1 MAAQRWQVFDAG
13 HIPFY
18 DPRPSMPPQDCQM
31 TSPDSTAPATW
42 RSLFS
47 HGLGLYVI
55 MLNLGIGLHAVD
67 VFVVSTVMPDV
78 VRDLGGA
85 HFYAWSTML
94 YMVASII
101 GAAATAPLRLR
112 FGGRRAYC
120 AGAILFLI
128 GSVSCAAA
136 PGMELFIIARF
147 VQGFGGGIV
156 LSRSMAMVGELFPE
170 HLKKP
175 ILALIS
181 STWGVAALI
190 GPALGGSFAAFHF
203 WRGAF
208 WFNLPFVLLF
218 LGVAVTRLPADKTQK
233 GEIPQFPFGRL
244 ALLAAGVM
252 SIGVASEGANLAERV
267 GLIVL
272 ALVLVFVTFTLDR
285 RGLNRI
291 FPSQPLSWRTTTGT
305 GYWVMFLASMTHTV
319 IGVFLPLAL
328 QELHG
333 QTPIAAG
340 YMMAILAIGWTAA
353 SVFTAKWQGA
363 KAFTAMVCGLA
374 FCVIGVVSL
383 ALGVVVLPPLAIAAF
398 NGLVGIGLGSSN
410 LHVVAATM
418 RHAAKGEESITA
430 SSIPTMRSLGIAF
443 GAAAAGAI
451 ANGAGLTDAL
461 EPADVAHAVTWVLSV
476 GALAPMLGLVF
487 VLRFIALVKR
497 HAV

>member
-1 MAAQRWQVFDAG
+1 MTT
-13 HIPFY
+13 
-18 DPRPSMPPQDCQM
+18 PPDN
-31 TSPDSTAPATW
+31 APANSW
-42 RSLFS
+42 RNLFG
-47 HGLGLYVI
+47 HGLGLYVV
-55 MLNLGIGLHAVD
+55 MLNLGIALHAVD

-120 AGAILFLI
+120 AGAVLFLLGSI
-128 GSVSCAAA
+128 GCAAA
-136 PGMELFIIARF
+136 PSMELFIFARF

-170 HLKKP
+170 PLKKP
-175 ILALIS
+175 LLALIS

-190 GPALGGSFAAFHF
+190 GPALGGSFAAIDF

-208 WFNLPFVLLF
+208 WFNLPFVLIF
-218 LGVAVTRLPADKTQK
+218 LGVALSKLPADRPQP
-233 GEIPQFPFGRL
+233 GPVPQFPFGRM
-244 ALLAAGVM
+244 ALLTAGVM
-252 SIGVASEGANLAERV
+252 SVGIASEGATLPARI
-267 GLIVL
+267 GLIAL
-272 ALVLVFVTFTLDR
+272 ALLLVFSTFLLDR
-285 RGLNRI
+285 RGLNRL
-291 FPSQPLSWRTTTGT
+291 FPSQPLSWFTTTGT
-305 GYWVMFLASMTHTV
+305 GYWAMFLASMTHTV

-333 QTPIAAG
+333 QSPIVAG

-353 SVFTAKWQGA
+353 SVFTAKWQGRMVIA
-363 KAFTAMVCGLA
+363 AMVCGMA
-374 FCVIGVVSL
+374 FCVIGLAGLAFGVTSL
-383 ALGVVVLPPLAIAAF
+383 SPYAIAAL

-410 LHVVAATM
+410 LHVVAAAM
-418 RHAAKGEESITA
+418 RHAAPGEESITA

-451 ANGAGLTDAL
+451 ANAAGLTDAL
-461 EPADVAHAVTWVLSV
+461 GEADVARAVTLVL
-476 GALAPMLGLVF
+476 GWGTLAPLCGLVF
-487 VLRFIALVKR
+487 VLRFISLLPRRTAPSQ
-497 HAV
+497 A

>member
-1 MAAQRWQVFDAG
+1 MSSTSDAA
-13 HIPFY
+13 
-18 DPRPSMPPQDCQM
+18 PQ
-31 TSPDSTAPATW
+31 STW
-42 RSLFS
+42 RGLFS

-128 GSVSCAAA
+128 GSIGCAAA
-136 PGMELFIIARF
+136 PGMELFILARF

-170 HLKKP
+170 PLKKP
-175 ILALIS
+175 LLALIS

-190 GPALGGSFAAFHF
+190 GPALGGSFAAVDF

-218 LGVAVTRLPADKTQK
+218 LGVAWARLPADKPQK
-233 GEIPQFPFGRL
+233 GEVPQFPFGRL
-244 ALLAAGVM
+244 GLLTAGVM
-252 SIGVASEGANLAERV
+252 SVGIASEGATLSSRM
-267 GLIVL
+267 GLILLAL
-272 ALVLVFVTFTLDR
+272 ALVFLTFLLDR

-291 FPSQPLSWRTTTGT
+291 FPSHPLSWFTTTGT
-305 GYWVMFLASMTHTV
+305 GYWVMFLASATHTV

-333 QTPIAAG
+333 ESPIAAG
-340 YMMAILAIGWTAA
+340 YMMAVLAIGWTAA
-353 SVFTAKWQGA
+353 SVFTAQWRGSA
-363 KAFTAMVCGLA
+363 VTAAMICGLS
-374 FCVIGVVSL
+374 FCAIGL
-383 ALGVVVLPPLAIAAF
+383 AALAAGVTVLPPFAIAAL

-410 LHVVAATM
+410 LHVVAAAM
-418 RHAAKGEESITA
+418 RHAAEGEESITA

-451 ANGAGLTDAL
+451 ANASGLTDAL
-461 EPADVAHAVTWVLSV
+461 LPNDVARAVTWVLSV
-476 GALAPMLGLVF
+476 GTLAPVCGLIF
-487 VLRFIALVKR
+487 VLRFVALVRRKQ
-497 HAV
+497 A

>member
-1 MAAQRWQVFDAG
+1 
-13 HIPFY
+13 
-18 DPRPSMPPQDCQM
+18 M

-42 RSLFS
+42 RSLFG

-136 PGMELFIIARF
+136 PRMELFIIARF

-218 LGVAVTRLPADKTQK
+218 LGVALTRLPADKTQK

-252 SIGVASEGANLAERV
+252 SIGVASEGSNLAERV

-353 SVFTAKWQGA
+353 SVFTAKWQGN

-374 FCVIGVVSL
+374 FCVIGLVSL
-383 ALGVVVLPPLAIAAF
+383 ALGVVVLPPLAIAAL

-461 EPADVAHAVTWVLSV
+461 APADVAHAVTWVLSV

-497 HAV
+497 HAI

>member
-1 MAAQRWQVFDAG
+1 MNS
-13 HIPFY
+13 PT
-18 DPRPSMPPQDCQM
+18 PS
-31 TSPDSTAPATW
+31 APAGTW
-42 RSLFS
+42 RALFG
-47 HGLGLYVI
+47 HGLGLYVV

-112 FGGRRAYC
+112 YGGRRAYC
-120 AGAILFLI
+120 VGAILFLI
-128 GSVSCAAA
+128 GSICCAAA
-136 PGMELFIIARF
+136 PRMEFFILARF

-170 HLKKP
+170 DLKKP
-175 ILALIS
+175 LLALIS

-190 GPALGGSFAAFHF
+190 GPALGGTFAAFNF

-208 WFNLPFVLLF
+208 WFNAPFVLLF
-218 LGVAVTRLPADKTQK
+218 LAVALTRLPVDKPQR
-233 GEIPQFPFGRL
+233 GDVPQFPFGRL
-244 ALLAAGVM
+244 GLLSAGVM
-252 SIGVASEGANLAERV
+252 SIGIASEGANIAERL
-267 GLIVL
+267 GLIAL
-272 ALVLVFVTFTLDR
+272 AIALVFSTFLLDR
-285 RGLNRI
+285 RGLSRI
-291 FPSQPLSWRTTTGT
+291 FPSSPLSLSTTTGT

-333 QTPIAAG
+333 QSPIVAG
-340 YMMAILAIGWTAA
+340 YMMATLAIGWTAA
-353 SVFTAKWQGA
+353 SVFTAKWQGRA
-363 KAFTAMVCGLA
+363 AYSAMIVGLC
-374 FCVIGVVSL
+374 FCVTGLVALAVGVSI
-383 ALGVVVLPPLAIAAF
+383 LPPLAIAAC

-451 ANGAGLTDAL
+451 ANAAGLTDAL
-461 EPADVAHAVTWVLSV
+461 VPADVARAVTSVLSI
-476 GALAPMLGLVF
+476 GALAPFFGLLC
-487 VLRFIALVKR
+487 VLRFISLVR
-497 HAV
+497 HHAA

>member
-1 MAAQRWQVFDAG
+1 M
-13 HIPFY
+13 
-18 DPRPSMPPQDCQM
+18 
-31 TSPDSTAPATW
+31 STHATDAPANSW
-42 RSLFS
+42 RSLFGS
-47 HGLGLYVI
+47 GLGLYVI

-94 YMVASII
+94 YMVASIV

-120 AGAILFLI
+120 AGAILFLVGSI
-128 GSVSCAAA
+128 GCAASTH
-136 PGMELFIIARF
+136 MEYFILARAL
-147 VQGFGGGIV
+147 QGFGGGIV

-170 HLKKP
+170 PLKKP
-175 ILALIS
+175 LLALIS

-190 GPALGGSFAAFHF
+190 GPALGGSFAAIDF

-218 LGVAVTRLPADKTQK
+218 LGVALAKLPADRPQK
-233 GEIPQFPFGRL
+233 GAAPIFPFGRMAML
-244 ALLAAGVM
+244 TAGVM
-252 SIGVASEGANLAERV
+252 SIGVASEGATLSARI
-267 GLIVL
+267 GLILL
-272 ALVLVFVTFTLDR
+272 AVILVVATFQLDR
-285 RGLNRI
+285 RGLNRL
-291 FPSQPLSWRTTTGT
+291 FPSHPLSWFTTTGT
-305 GYWVMFLASMTHTV
+305 GYWGMFLASMTHTV

-333 QTPIAAG
+333 QSPIVAG

-353 SVFTAKWQGA
+353 SVLTAKWRGPA
-363 KAFTAMVCGLA
+363 VIAAMICGMS
-374 FCVIGVVSL
+374 FCVIGLGGL
-383 ALGVVVLPPLAIAAF
+383 AVGVATLPAYAIAAL

-410 LHVVAATM
+410 LHLVAAAM
-418 RHAAKGEESITA
+418 RHAAPGEESITA

-451 ANGAGLTDAL
+451 ANAAGLTDAL
-461 EPADVAHAVTWVLSV
+461 VPEDVARAVTWVLTV
-476 GALAPMLGLVF
+476 GTLAPLAGLLF
-487 VLRFIALVKR
+487 VLRFVILVRR
-497 HAV
+497 HEKKAA

>member
-1 MAAQRWQVFDAG
+1 
-13 HIPFY
+13 
-18 DPRPSMPPQDCQM
+18 M
-31 TSPDSTAPATW
+31 TTTTPTTAPGTPANSW
-42 RSLFS
+42 RSLFGN
-47 HGLGLYVI
+47 GLGLYVV

-120 AGAILFLI
+120 AGAVLFLI
-128 GSVSCAAA
+128 GSIACAMS
-136 PGMELFIIARF
+136 PRMEVFILARF

-170 HLKKP
+170 PLKKP
-175 ILALIS
+175 LLALIS

-190 GPALGGSFAAFHF
+190 GPALGGSFAAIDF

-218 LGVAVTRLPADKTQK
+218 LGVALAKLPADRPQPGIK
-233 GEIPQFPFGRL
+233 PQFPFGRM
-244 ALLAAGVM
+244 ALLTAGVLC
-252 SIGVASEGANLAERV
+252 IGTASEGSSLVIRV
-267 GLIVL
+267 GLIAL
-272 ALVLVFVTFTLDR
+272 ALMLVFTTFQLDR
-285 RGLNRI
+285 RGLNRL
-291 FPSQPLSWRTTTGT
+291 FPSHPLSWFTTTGT
-305 GYWVMFLASMTHTV
+305 GYWAMFLASMTHTV

-333 QTPIAAG
+333 QSPIVAG

-353 SVFTAKWQGA
+353 SVFTAKWHGGA
-363 KAFTAMVCGLA
+363 VIAAMVCGMS
-374 FCVIGVVSL
+374 FCVIGLAGL
-383 ALGVVVLPPLAIAAF
+383 ALGVTSLSPYVIAAL

-410 LHVVAATM
+410 LHLVAAAM
-418 RHAAKGEESITA
+418 RHAAPGEESITA

-451 ANGAGLTDAL
+451 ANAAGLTDAL
-461 EPADVAHAVTWVLSV
+461 DPGDVARAVTWVLSV
-476 GALAPMLGLVF
+476 GTLAPLCGLLF
-487 VLRFIALVKR
+487 VLRFVILVKR
-497 HAV
+497 HNASA